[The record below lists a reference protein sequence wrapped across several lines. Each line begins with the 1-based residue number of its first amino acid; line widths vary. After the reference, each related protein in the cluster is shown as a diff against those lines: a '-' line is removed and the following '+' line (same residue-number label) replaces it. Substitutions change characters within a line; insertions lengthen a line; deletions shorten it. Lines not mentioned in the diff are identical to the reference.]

1 MEDKKKNEEIKAEK
15 AVDTNLDEDLELSD
29 DELDLVQGGA
39 IFCQLTDN
47 YDPANHTR

>member
-29 DELDLVQGGA
+29 DELDLVQGGTY
-39 IFCQLTDN
+39 FCKFSDN
-47 YDPANHTR
+47 YNPANHTR

>member
-39 IFCQLTDN
+39 YFCKFSDN
-47 YDPANHTR
+47 YNPANHMR